1 MAAEPAS
8 QSLATEPGAIE
19 LVAVVA
25 QLLGHLEQQR
35 ELDKPELGK
44 QELGK
49 QELGMLGLDKQE
61 PGMLGLGKQE
71 PGKPE
76 PGKPEPGKPEPGKQA
91 LQEHRNCGRQL
102 YRTVTA
108 TD

>member
-49 QELGMLGLDKQE
+49 QERGMLGLDKQE
-61 PGMLGLGKQE
+61 PGMLGLGKQ
-71 PGKPE
+71 
-76 PGKPEPGKPEPGKQA
+76 EPGKPEPGKQA